1 MEAYYA
7 AIITVLAVFGLVL
20 KMTTDMKKHCEEH
33 ATDCEEHRSTLY
45 RRFDEYKKHME
56 GTHVSEKV
64 CGILHEQLN
73 KDVAEIKS
81 DVKELLRKANGKE

>member
-7 AIITVLAVFGLVL
+7 AIATVLAVFGLVW
-20 KMTTDMKKHCEEH
+20 KMTADMKKHCEKH
-33 ATDCEEHRSTLY
+33 VEECSSHRSTMY

-73 KDVAEIKS
+73 KDVSEIKS
-81 DVKELLRKANGKE
+81 DVKELLRKANGKA